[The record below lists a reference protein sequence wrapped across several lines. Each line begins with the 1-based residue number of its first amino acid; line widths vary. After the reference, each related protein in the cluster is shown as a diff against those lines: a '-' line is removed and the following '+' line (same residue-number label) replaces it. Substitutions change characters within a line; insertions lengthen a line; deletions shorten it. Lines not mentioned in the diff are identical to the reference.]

1 MRGGSGICCL
11 PPLFLL
17 KNMNQGARIV
27 SDAIIGN
34 AFKVVVVNGK
44 PHIIYPPTI
53 HKIAG
58 AASYLSNVGK
68 IENLEDVFRSMKD
81 TPNVS
86 HALSWFI
93 NGNDELFEELSK
105 GTFEENVEALSC
117 ALSLISVEN
126 FMTLS
131 ALAKNVAN
139 LTAKQR

>member
-1 MRGGSGICCL
+1 
-11 PPLFLL
+11 
-17 KNMNQGARIV
+17 MNQGAKIV

-34 AFKVVVVNGK
+34 DFKVVVVNGK
-44 PHIIYPPTI
+44 SYIIYPPTI

-58 AASYLSNVGK
+58 AASYLSNMGK
-68 IENLEDVFRSMKD
+68 IETLEDIFQSIKD
-81 TPNVS
+81 TPNAS
-86 HALSWFI
+86 HALSWLI

-117 ALSLISVEN
+117 ALALISVEN
-126 FMTLS
+126 FMKLS